1 MVLLDRYIDY
11 GMDHHNI
18 RLRKPGSQQDISQV
32 LNYNAQEGDIDCCF
46 KGEECLYVIQIR
58 LFVNPIPVVLCGPRK
73 IHRTF

>member
-32 LNYNAQEGDIDCCF
+32 LNYNAQEGD
-46 KGEECLYVIQIR
+46 R
-58 LFVNPIPVVLCGPRK
+58 LLFSWRGVFVRHPN
-73 IHRTF
+73 